1 VPPKCQNL
9 TVKISWFI
17 LQIAS
22 AKFKTDR
29 EIMTIS
35 DFILIGKKILV
46 GIIVTLIP
54 LAILLGGI
62 YLVQELLK

>member
-1 VPPKCQNL
+1 
-9 TVKISWFI
+9 
-17 LQIAS
+17 
-22 AKFKTDR
+22 
-29 EIMTIS
+29 MTIS